1 MMETNEQEQKKQQ
14 TKKKVHL
21 ASQGEETI
29 SHTNLPKTDETNIQ
43 AEIPKSEEIISNE
56 PPLQSNDDFSK
67 SEKNKAASYSKRRNF
82 GFFLLAIFCVLLF
95 STNNL
100 SGHQVDE
107 QAAIQALQ
115 AQQSTNLPIGA
126 ILSDQD
132 EAITSKDYTI
142 THTSNEKET
151 TISIWDFADED
162 GDYVQ
167 LFVNGEPYSDAFL
180 IQHKPVQFTVPS
192 EGEIQ
197 VKGIRDGVG
206 GISYAIYFPLNE
218 TTYFNSAAEGSMNT
232 YTLLV
237 P

>member
-14 TKKKVHL
+14 TKKKVHI
-21 ASQGEETI
+21 ASQKEETT
-29 SHTNLPKTDETNIQ
+29 SQADLPKADET
-43 AEIPKSEEIISNE
+43 ISNE
-56 PPLQSNDDFSK
+56 PTLQSEDDDSQPDTSTSQTKKVASRSK
-67 SEKNKAASYSKRRNF
+67 IQIF
-82 GFFLLAIFCVLLF
+82 GFFVLAIICALFLLR
-95 STNNL
+95 NMV

-107 QAAIQALQ
+107 QAAAQALQ

-126 ILSDQD
+126 ILSDQE

-151 TISIWDFADED
+151 TIQIWDFADED